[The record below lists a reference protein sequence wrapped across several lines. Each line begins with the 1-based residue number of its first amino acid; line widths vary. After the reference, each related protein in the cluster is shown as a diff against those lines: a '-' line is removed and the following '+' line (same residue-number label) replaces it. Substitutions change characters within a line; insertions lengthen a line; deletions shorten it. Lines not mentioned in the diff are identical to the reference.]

1 MCKKSVLFY
10 TLSPSP
16 LPSRPIST
24 ISCYFSR
31 EKILWQDPI
40 FTHHYPLPP
49 PSPSAQT
56 WLFMI
61 HWRKVMTDLQTLLL
75 FCPSRC
81 SIDKWKCYL
90 IFFQEWVEVKTL
102 KVDEGGRS
110 LITSQQLDVKL
121 DFARYKI
128 KVMSNLRKTEG
139 KKHFFTN
146 LKTV

>member
-1 MCKKSVLFY
+1 MEMLFD
-10 TLSPSP
+10 
-16 LPSRPIST
+16 
-24 ISCYFSR
+24 F
-31 EKILWQDPI
+31 
-40 FTHHYPLPP
+40 
-49 PSPSAQT
+49 
-56 WLFMI
+56 
-61 HWRKVMTDLQTLLL
+61 
-75 FCPSRC
+75 
-81 SIDKWKCYL
+81 
-90 IFFQEWVEVKTL
+90 FFQEWVEVKTL